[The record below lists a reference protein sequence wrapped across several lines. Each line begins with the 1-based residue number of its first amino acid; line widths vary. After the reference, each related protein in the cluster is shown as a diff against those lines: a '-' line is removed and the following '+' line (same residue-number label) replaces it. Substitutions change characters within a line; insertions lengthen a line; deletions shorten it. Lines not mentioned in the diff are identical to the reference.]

1 MATEDDLIGMVLDEY
16 RATPGSGQAYNADDI
31 NKVRPYIAPVVED
44 LNQRLG
50 VYFADTDDIPAAQA
64 VWLAVAIAHAARPL
78 ASFYGVTPD
87 AEAQRYAENMLS
99 AQVQEPITEPVKFT
113 DY

>member
-1 MATEDDLIGMVLDEY
+1 MATEDQLIGMVLDEY
-16 RATPGSGQAYNADDI
+16 RATPGSGQAYNADDVA
-31 NKVRPYIAPVVED
+31 KVRPYIAPVVED

-87 AEAQRYAENMLS
+87 AEAQRYAESMLS
-99 AQVQEPITEPVKFT
+99 AQVQEEVGPVKFVNF
-113 DY
+113 